1 MNTAKTTLVI
11 GASGGI
17 GSALCAAW
25 QGDGAERVIGV
36 SRNPV
41 PESLAHSTDSL
52 TWYQTDYSA
61 ASITRCAQR
70 IIADTASAGL
80 SVTRICICN
89 GILHAGDIKPEK
101 RLEQINADHIMKV
114 LEVNSIT
121 PVMWFTALLPL
132 IPAKQRCV
140 ITTFSARIGSIGDN
154 RSGGWYSYRA
164 SKAALNMFMQSA
176 SIEMARRFPLTKLVA
191 FHPGTTDTS
200 LSRPFQANVKQQD
213 LLQADYVADALVNIM
228 NTIEVDGKLSF
239 IDWEGK
245 SIEW

>member
-1 MNTAKTTLVI
+1 VNTGNTTLVI

-25 QGDGAERVIGV
+25 QNDGAEHVIGV

-41 PESLAHSTDSL
+41 PESLAHRTDNL
-52 TWYQTDYSA
+52 TWFQTDYSA
-61 ASITRCAQR
+61 DSITRCAQD
-70 IIADTASAGL
+70 IVSHVASAGL

-101 RLEQINADHIMKV
+101 RLEQIDADHLMRV
-114 LEVNSIT
+114 LEANSIT

-132 IPAKQRCV
+132 IPGKQRCV
-140 ITTFSARIGSIGDN
+140 ITAFSARIGSIGDN
-154 RSGGWYSYRA
+154 RSGGWYSYRT

-176 SIEMARRFPLTKLVA
+176 SIEMARRFPLTKLIA
-191 FHPGTTDTS
+191 FHPGTTDTA
-200 LSRPFQANVKQQD
+200 LSRPFQANVNQQD
-213 LLQADYVADALVNIM
+213 LLHADYVAGALVRIM
-228 NTIEVDGKLSF
+228 NTLEVDGKLSY

>member
-1 MNTAKTTLVI
+1 MNTANTTLVI

-25 QGDGAERVIGV
+25 HSDGAGSVIGV

-41 PESLAHSTDSL
+41 PESLAHSHDNL

-61 ASITRCAQR
+61 TSITRCAQR
-70 IIADTASAGL
+70 IISDTASAGQ

-89 GILHAGDIKPEK
+89 GILHAGDIQPEK
-101 RLEQINADHIMKV
+101 RLEQIDADNIMRV
-114 LEVNSIT
+114 LEVNSVT

-132 IPAKQRCV
+132 IPRKRRCV

-200 LSRPFQANVKQQD
+200 LSRPFQANVNPED
-213 LLQADYVADALVNIM
+213 LMQADYVAGALVDIM

>member
-1 MNTAKTTLVI
+1 MNTGNTTLVI

-25 QGDGAERVIGV
+25 HDDGAERVIGV

-41 PESLAHSTDSL
+41 PESLAHGYDNL
-52 TWYQTDYSA
+52 TWHQTDYTA
-61 ASITRCAQR
+61 EAIKRCVELIAS
-70 IIADTASAGL
+70 DVASAGL

-89 GILHAGDIKPEK
+89 GILHDGDIKPEK
-101 RLEQINADHIMKV
+101 RLEQIDAGHIMKV
-114 LEVNSIT
+114 FEVNSIT

-132 IPAKQRCV
+132 IPAKTRCV

-191 FHPGTTDTS
+191 FHPGTTDTA
-200 LSRPFQANVKQQD
+200 LSRPFQANVRRED
-213 LLQADYVADALVNIM
+213 LL
-228 NTIEVDGKLSF
+228 
-239 IDWEGK
+239 
-245 SIEW
+245 

>member
-1 MNTAKTTLVI
+1 MDTGNTTLVI

-25 QGDGAERVIGV
+25 QSDGAESVIGV
-36 SRNPV
+36 SRNPM
-41 PESLAHSTDSL
+41 PESLAHRTDNL

-70 IIADTASAGL
+70 IVSDVDSAGL

-89 GILHAGDIKPEK
+89 GILHAGDIQPEK
-101 RLEQINADHIMKV
+101 RLEQIDADHFMRVI
-114 LEVNSIT
+114 EVNSLT

-132 IPAKQRCV
+132 IPRKQRCV
-140 ITTFSARIGSIGDN
+140 ITAFSARIGSIGDN
-154 RSGGWYSYRA
+154 RSGGWYSYRS

-176 SIEMARRFPLTKLVA
+176 SIEMARRFPLTKLIA
-191 FHPGTTDTS
+191 FHPGTTDTA
-200 LSRPFQANVKQQD
+200 LSRPFQANVDPED
-213 LLQADYVADALVNIM
+213 LLPADYVAGSLVNIM

-239 IDWEGK
+239 VDWEGK

>member
-1 MNTAKTTLVI
+1 MNTANTTLVI

-25 QGDGAERVIGV
+25 HSNGTGRVIGV
-36 SRNPV
+36 SRNPI
-41 PESLAHSTDSL
+41 PESLADSQDNL

-70 IIADTASAGL
+70 IIADTASEGL
-80 SVTRICICN
+80 TVTRICICN
-89 GILHAGDIKPEK
+89 GILHAGDIQPEK
-101 RLEQINADHIMKV
+101 RLEQIDADSIMRV
-114 LEVNSIT
+114 LEVNSVT

-132 IPAKQRCV
+132 IPGKQRCV

-176 SIEMARRFPLTKLVA
+176 SIEMARRFPQTKLIA

-200 LSRPFQANVKQQD
+200 LSRPFQANVNPKD
-213 LLQADYVADALVNIM
+213 LLQADYVAGALVDIM
-228 NTIEVDGKLSF
+228 NTIEVDGKLSY